1 MNGSEDGS
9 TEDDINL
16 VESQANEKRAEKDK
30 PKMWRTFGNIIDRL
44 LFVVLA
50 LSYIIMMISLIP
62 ENFFNGEEVNSIEI
76 VAL

>member
-30 PKMWRTFGNIIDRL
+30 PKIWRTFGNIIDRI
-44 LFVVLA
+44 LFVALG
-50 LSYIIMMISLIP
+50 LSYLIMMISLIP
-62 ENFFNGEEVNSIEI
+62 EKLFDGEDVKSVEI

>member
-1 MNGSEDGS
+1 MNVSEDGS

-30 PKMWRTFGNIIDRL
+30 PRVWRTFGNIIDRL
-44 LFVVLA
+44 LFVTLA
-50 LSYIIMMISLIP
+50 ISYLIMMIGLIP
-62 ENFFNGEEVNSIEI
+62 EKLFDGEEVNAVEI